1 MSTEKQ
7 GTNRKLVALTFDDGP
22 SETTPKILDILERY
36 KIRATFFLIGNLI
49 TQETKPIM
57 ERELRMGCE
66 IANHSFTHS
75 DMAKMTGEQ
84 IREEIDKTTKLIKE
98 TVGYD
103 VKFFRPPYISLSE
116 EMYENIDLPF
126 IEGLGC
132 RDWEPE
138 ATAQERK
145 EIVLNEVKDGTLVLL
160 HDFIGNDNTVEA
172 LPDIIE
178 GLIEQGYSFVTASEM
193 FQEKGIDPN
202 VKRKLWT
209 NVFG

>member
-1 MSTEKQ
+1 MNTEKQ
-7 GTNRKLVALTFDDGP
+7 ETNRKLVALTFDDGP
-22 SETTPKILDILERY
+22 SETTPKILDILEKY
-36 KIRATFFLIGNLI
+36 NIKATFFLIGNLI
-49 TQETKPIM
+49 TKETKPIM

-75 DMAKMTGEQ
+75 DMAAMTGEQ

-103 VKFFRPPYISLSE
+103 VKFFRPPYISLSD

-126 IEGLGC
+126 IVGLGC
-132 RDWEPE
+132 RDWEPD
-138 ATAQERK
+138 ATAKERK

-172 LPDIIE
+172 LPGIIE
-178 GLIEQGYSFVTASEM
+178 GLKEQGYTFVTASEI
-193 FQEKGIDPN
+193 FLEKGIDPN